1 MDFRKVLINKYMNK
15 MMSELDTT
23 LDFTD
28 IETKS
33 YCEDLFRKTFIN
45 ILDDYKSY
53 YDEHQK
59 QTPTNTNID
68 KDTVIDKLINSLMNM
83 KSSESSTIQHPSRIL
98 ASPLLKPRITK
109 LSTLDD
115 SGKKVDGRSENTYNK
130 LTHFIKVNYNDCK
143 ENPLPKGKKL
153 VAKDYSQ
160 IWAKIKSL
168 IDVYDEEV
176 WCNVI
181 EEYIAN
187 RDK

>member
-33 YCEDLFRKTFIN
+33 YCEDIFKKTFIN

-59 QTPTNTNID
+59 QTPTNMD
-68 KDTVIDKLINSLMNM
+68 KDAVIDKLINSLKNM
-83 KSSESSTIQHPSRIL
+83 KSPESREQPSRII

-168 IDVYDEEV
+168 TDVYDEGV
-176 WCNVI
+176 L
-181 EEYIAN
+181 
-187 RDK
+187 